1 MTPPIPIT
9 DLDSILSSTRD
20 NWREMRGQ
28 RIFITG
34 GTGFFGCW
42 LIESFVHVNR
52 VEKLDAHA
60 TILTRN
66 PAAFAL
72 KCPHLASDPAITL
85 LAGDIRDFTYP
96 DGEFK
101 YVIHAATE
109 ASAKQAT
116 ENPIEML
123 ATILRGTER
132 VLEFAASH
140 GTQKFLLTSSG
151 AVYGIQP
158 SSITHLSEDYAGA
171 PNPLRCESVYSEG
184 KRAAELMCAV
194 YGAKHGIE
202 CKIARCF
209 AFVGPHLPLD
219 AHFAIGNFI
228 RDAIRGDS
236 IRVNG
241 DGTPK
246 RSYMYAADLAIWLWS
261 ILFRAPAMEA
271 FNVGSDRAVS
281 ILELANIVAITLGS
295 QTNVHVAQQA
305 IPGVAAQQYVPSTRK
320 AAQILGLR
328 CEVALEDAI
337 RRTAAWNGYQSGLS
351 HLSGKRRRFEEAK
364 AGAR

>member
-1 MTPPIPIT
+1 MAAPLGAADI
-9 DLDSILSSTRD
+9 DLILANTRD
-20 NWREMRGQ
+20 LWHEMRGQ
-28 RIFITG
+28 RIFMTG

-42 LIESFVHVNR
+42 LAESFLHANR
-52 VEKLDAHA
+52 VEKLSARL

-66 PAAFAL
+66 PLAFAQ
-72 KCPHLASDPAITL
+72 KCPHLACDPAITL
-85 LAGDIRDFTYP
+85 LAGGVRDFTYP
-96 DGEFK
+96 NGEFK

-109 ASAKQAT
+109 ASAKQAA

-132 VLEFAASH
+132 TLDFAATH
-140 GTQKFLLTSSG
+140 GTRKFLLASSG

-158 SSITHLSEDYAGA
+158 PSITHISEDYAGA
-171 PNPLRCESVYSEG
+171 PNPLKPESVYAEG

-194 YGAKHGIE
+194 YGAKYGIE

-209 AFVGPHLPLD
+209 AFVGPHLPLG

-228 RDAIRGDS
+228 RDAMRGDL

-271 FNVGSDRAVS
+271 FNVGSNRAIN
-281 ILELANIVAITLGS
+281 ILELAHTVAAAIGS
-295 QTNVHVAQQA
+295 TAKIRVAQQA
-305 IPGVAAQQYVPSTRK
+305 IPGAEIQQYVPSTRI
-320 AAQILGLR
+320 AEQFLGLK
-328 CEVALEDAI
+328 CEIALEDAI
-337 RRTAAWNGYQSGLS
+337 RRTASWHGYQSGRNTVL
-351 HLSGKRRRFEEAK
+351 RNE
-364 AGAR
+364 

>member
-1 MTPPIPIT
+1 MVAPISAF
-9 DLDSILSSTRD
+9 DLDLILAHTQEV
-20 NWREMRGQ
+20 WHEMRGQ
-28 RIFITG
+28 RIFMTG

-42 LIESFVHVNR
+42 LVESFVHVNR
-52 VEKLDAHA
+52 VERLGAHI
-60 TILTRN
+60 TILSRD
-66 PAAFAL
+66 PRAFAR
-72 KCPHLASDPAITL
+72 KCPHLASDSAVTL
-85 LAGDIRDFTYP
+85 LAGDVRDFSWP

-109 ASAKQAT
+109 ASAKQAA

-123 ATILRGTER
+123 TTILRGTER

-140 GTQKFLLTSSG
+140 ATQKFLLTSSG
-151 AVYGIQP
+151 AVYGSQP
-158 SSITHLSEDYAGA
+158 PSITHLSEDYAGA
-171 PNPLRCESVYSEG
+171 PNPLKCESVYSEG
-184 KRAAELMCAV
+184 KRAAELMCAI
-194 YGAKHGIE
+194 YGAKYGIE

-228 RDAIRGDS
+228 RDAMSGDL

-271 FNVGSDRAVS
+271 FNVGSNRAVN
-281 ILELANIVAITLGS
+281 ILELAHIVAAAIGS
-295 QTNVHVAQQA
+295 PAKVRVAQQA
-305 IPGVAAQQYVPSTRK
+305 IPGAEIPQYVPSTRK
-320 AAQILGLR
+320 AEQFLGLK

-337 RRTAAWNGYQSGLS
+337 RRSAAWHGYQSGRNTAL
-351 HLSGKRRRFEEAK
+351 RNE
-364 AGAR
+364 

>member
-1 MTPPIPIT
+1 MAPPLPPE
-9 DLDSILSSTRD
+9 DLTSILANTQD
-20 NWREMRGQ
+20 IWHEMRGQ
-28 RIFITG
+28 RIILTG

-42 LIESFVHVNR
+42 LAESFVHANR
-52 VEKLDAHA
+52 IEKLSANL

-66 PAAFAL
+66 PLAFAQ

-85 LAGDIRDFTYP
+85 LAGDVRDFAYP
-96 DGEFK
+96 AGEFK

-109 ASAKQAT
+109 ASAKQEA
-116 ENPIEML
+116 ENPTEML
-123 ATILRGTER
+123 STILRGTER
-132 VLEFAASH
+132 VLDFAASH

-151 AVYGIQP
+151 AVYGTQP
-158 SSITHLSEDYAGA
+158 PSVTHITEHYAGA
-171 PNPLRCESVYSEG
+171 PNQLERSSVYAEG
-184 KRAAELMCAV
+184 KRAAETLCSA
-194 YGAKHGIE
+194 YSAAYGIE

-228 RDAIRGDS
+228 RDAMRGDE

-271 FNVGSDRAVS
+271 FNVGSDQAIS
-281 ILELANIVAITLGS
+281 IRELAYTVAATIGS
-295 QTNVHVAQQA
+295 NARVRVAQSA
-305 IPGVAAQQYVPSTRK
+305 ISGATVRQYVPNINK
-320 AAQILGLR
+320 AEQILGLK
-328 CEVALEDAI
+328 CTISLEGAI
-337 RRTAAWNGYQSGLS
+337 RRTAMWHGYRL
-351 HLSGKRRRFEEAK
+351 KV
-364 AGAR
+364 GA